1 MRKLKNN
8 ELQRIDIPEFKKVK
22 KTPLIVVL
30 DNVRS
35 ALNVGAIFRSCDA
48 FLIKKII
55 LCGVTACPPNKEI
68 RKSALGSSDSVEWEY
83 IKETTNAINIL
94 KEKGYSIVAIE
105 QTNKSIL
112 LDKFIP
118 QEEPIAIVL
127 GNEVTGVS
135 EKVIRQCDIS
145 VEIPQYGTKHS
156 LNISVAAG
164 IVIWKFSSKLN
175 K

>member
-1 MRKLKNN
+1 MKKLKNKD
-8 ELQRIDIPEFKKVK
+8 LQRISIEEFKNSK
-22 KTPLIVVL
+22 KTPITLVL

-105 QTNKSIL
+105 QTNKSIM

-118 QEEPIAIVL
+118 QEKPIAIVL

-164 IVIWKFSSKLN
+164 IVIWEFSSKLN